1 VPVNPHRYFVAAAC
15 LLANPG
21 IAAAEPALEFN
32 TQARL
37 RYDSHNNAQLTPG
50 NDYRQGLFRGVLG
63 AKLVVSPSVGAY
75 AEVGTG
81 QVAGRRG
88 TASAN
93 FQNTASLQQLYIKG
107 CGDIG
112 GATFG
117 VQAGRQEF
125 ADGPRQLLSPGDG
138 PNLHRS
144 WNGTRI
150 SLKGDGWRIG
160 AYELQ
165 ATRLA
170 RGAFDEEIN
179 HGERLRGL
187 NATLTTGTDKA
198 DGALDAFWIHS
209 RNPAFRS
216 GRTNGVD
223 ERDTSGLRWSGK
235 RGRVRYDWTVAHQGG
250 RYLNRDVSAWGL
262 FAVQSL
268 ELSGEGWK
276 PRLTSRVDVASGG
289 GTYQGGT
296 LRAFNQLYASSAY
309 LGEGQ
314 FLGLSNLL
322 MVSPGIA
329 LTPARD
335 LTLAAELG
343 LSRRL
348 KENDA
353 AYAGG
358 MRAYSGTQNVPGRAI
373 GSMFRLS
380 GTWAASEHLTVNL
393 NVERLAAGDVLKR
406 AKLPSGSYVY
416 IGVAIRY

>member
-1 VPVNPHRYFVAAAC
+1 MAMAC

-21 IAAAEPALEFN
+21 TAAAEPVLELN
-32 TQARL
+32 TQTRL

-63 AKLVVSPSVGAY
+63 ANLQFSPGFGAY

-81 QVAGRRG
+81 QVAGRRT

-93 FQNTASLQQLYIKG
+93 FQNAASLQQLYVKG
-107 CGDIG
+107 CGNIG

-144 WNGTRI
+144 WNGVRM
-150 SLKGDGWRIG
+150 SLKGERWRIG
-160 AYELQ
+160 AYGLR
-165 ATRLA
+165 ATKLA
-170 RGAFDEEIN
+170 RGALDEEVN

-187 NATLTTGTDKA
+187 NVSLTTAAEKA

-209 RNPAFRS
+209 RNPALRS
-216 GRTNGVD
+216 GRGSGVD
-223 ERDTSGLRWSGK
+223 ERDTAGLRRSGK
-235 RGRVRYDWTVAHQGG
+235 RGRLRYDWTVAHQGG
-250 RYLNRDVSAWGL
+250 HYQNREVSAWAL

-268 ELSGEGWK
+268 ELSGSGWK
-276 PRLTSRVDVASGG
+276 PRMTARIDVASGG
-289 GTYQGGT
+289 GTYQSGT

-322 MVSPGIA
+322 MVSPGLSLA
-329 LTPARD
+329 PARD
-335 LTLAAELG
+335 VALSAELG
-343 LSRRL
+343 LARRL
-348 KENDA
+348 KENEA

-358 MRAYSGTQNVPGRAI
+358 MRAYAGTQNVPGRAI
-373 GSMFRLS
+373 GSLFRLS
-380 GTWAASEHLTVNL
+380 GTWTASEHLTVNL

-416 IGVAIRY
+416 IGATMRY